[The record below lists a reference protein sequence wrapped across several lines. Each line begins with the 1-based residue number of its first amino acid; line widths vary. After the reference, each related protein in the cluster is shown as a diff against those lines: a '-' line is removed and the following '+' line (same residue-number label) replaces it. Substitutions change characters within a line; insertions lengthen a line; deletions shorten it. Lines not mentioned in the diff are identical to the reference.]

1 MSDSIKYYCLRVLLS
16 KKKNL
21 HDGALD
27 RNTVQFGLSWTCW
40 YRSMASEQP
49 CTQVRNREKLDECI
63 PILLTLS
70 SKYSYTVILNRITHY
85 IFNSLVIV
93 TKVHQLLHFSVV
105 FEESAVVPAKVRSQ
119 KWKCWLWGVQETK
132 WQYNFIC
139 ITGHEKA
146 SPFQPIIM
154 IS

>member
-1 MSDSIKYYCLRVLLS
+1 
-16 KKKNL
+16 
-21 HDGALD
+21 
-27 RNTVQFGLSWTCW
+27 
-40 YRSMASEQP
+40 MASEQP
-49 CTQVRNREKLDECI
+49 CTQVPNTEKLDECI

-119 KWKCWLWGVQETK
+119 K
-132 WQYNFIC
+132 
-139 ITGHEKA
+139 
-146 SPFQPIIM
+146 
-154 IS
+154 